1 MPDDWSLLE
10 ERIQEIL
17 KRAEPWVPSFTKIL
31 TALVVPASL
40 LYLLPTFLGLF
51 AAPLDPATDLYAVNR
66 PVAFTFLD
74 EAGEDV
80 GHRGAVVVGRRA
92 DIELGRDLPAQRRR
106 SAWLH
111 RRPA

>member
-17 KRAEPWVPSFTKIL
+17 KRAEPWVPTFTKIL

-51 AAPLDPATDLYAVNR
+51 AAPLTARDAAARRIVLLYIAFSSIPGQERSR
-66 PVAFTFLD
+66 PCRVM
-74 EAGEDV
+74 
-80 GHRGAVVVGRRA
+80 
-92 DIELGRDLPAQRRR
+92 
-106 SAWLH
+106 
-111 RRPA
+111 

>member
-51 AAPLDPATDLYAVNR
+51 AAPLNPATDLYAVNR

-80 GHRGAVVVGRRA
+80 GHRGAVVGERLNSRQVTRIA
-92 DIELGRDLPAQRRR
+92 HTEVCDDSCDQ
-106 SAWLH
+106 
-111 RRPA
+111 

>member
-17 KRAEPWVPSFTKIL
+17 KRAEPWVPTFTKIL

-51 AAPLDPATDLYAVNR
+51 AAPLNPATDLYAVNR
-66 PVAFTFLD
+66 PVAPD
-74 EAGEDV
+74 
-80 GHRGAVVVGRRA
+80 
-92 DIELGRDLPAQRRR
+92 
-106 SAWLH
+106 
-111 RRPA
+111 RPATRR